1 MAAVDGRRARRER
14 NVELALQATLQMF
27 REDTLVPSIE
37 AVSKRTGL
45 SVRSLYRYFPDGDA
59 LIAAAIDR
67 SLAEGRQLARIRNF
81 GVGAF
86 DERLRALVANRVR
99 LYEVQAPQ
107 FRATVHHAPSVP
119 QLREALELSRRLLR
133 EQVDTQFAPELRAL
147 GGRDRRL
154 AALTCDT
161 VTQFP
166 SIEYLRVD
174 RGCTVRETEAVLRR
188 TIAGALAG

>member
-1 MAAVDGRRARRER
+1 MAAVDGRHARRER

-37 AVSKRTGL
+37 LVSKRTGL

-67 SLAEGRQLARIRNF
+67 SLTEGRQLARIPNF
-81 GVGAF
+81 GVGTF
-86 DERLRALVANRVR
+86 DDRLRALVANRVR

-107 FRATVHHAPSVP
+107 YRATVHHAPNVP

-133 EQVDTQFAPELRAL
+133 EQVEAQFAPELRAL
-147 GGRDRRL
+147 GRRDRRL

-174 RGCTVRETEAVLRR
+174 RGSTVAETEAVLRR
-188 TIAGALAG
+188 TIEGALAG